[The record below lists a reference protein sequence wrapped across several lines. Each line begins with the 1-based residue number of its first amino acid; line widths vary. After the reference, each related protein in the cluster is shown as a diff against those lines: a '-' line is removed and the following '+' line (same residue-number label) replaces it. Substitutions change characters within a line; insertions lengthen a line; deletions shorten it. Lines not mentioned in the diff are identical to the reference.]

1 MGLPGDESPP
11 VVHLHEEACET
22 AESAGFSPEV
32 LARIFVNS
40 WLQLRTTRGSKMRR
54 LSGLPGNNW
63 RMRIASYRCV
73 VSLAKSRT
81 GSLHAFIHQFEKRA
95 DVYETDAFSERI
107 RQFWR
112 SVDDGS
118 VVPESVSL
126 LRNYVEVDPA
136 AAKAE
141 DLPRATLHH
150 ELKPKQR
157 EFSELV
163 LPIRASARQMRSQIV
178 IGHGP
183 PGSGKTV
190 VAQDLVLEAVHD
202 GLKIDVL
209 VPSAP
214 LKAEYR
220 RLFAAYGLRIAESTT
235 DEGEVRL
242 LEFPE
247 HFAMLAGRSID
258 HARERRVREWWNAQ
272 IADPRFRARLGG
284 AAVEELHGRLPLL
297 VDAILGDEDFW
308 KRWPETRT
316 AKDFMGDQ
324 VRECIETFQGLREH
338 LEVCAPS
345 GEPLPTRA
353 SLAVEAFNRAR
364 SSEPPPGDR
373 LILVD
378 EAQDLAPAEC
388 RALLTFWL
396 KTGASDPHAIR
407 ELVFL
412 GDQEQRISLIPF
424 SWDELKQAAVR
435 LTDIKPNQIREQEVD
450 SASYRMRRTI
460 GRVARTVWDP
470 RVRGPGKFKQ
480 QGKFDINRLDEGG
493 TVDVVVTSTP
503 VNLGKLA
510 DECMRHTAPG
520 EHLFMVRGA
529 AAVLPA
535 ESSRIFS
542 YHVRQA
548 KGLEASRVVVAHPF
562 GHPTN
567 RRSRP
572 VLPPDDVMAFYVA
585 ASRAREHLLLVL
597 DGPSWKELE
606 RCSEPWKLPGVHVHH
621 AASTTTDL
629 EHLLR
634 QCVVSLSEEEL
645 RQTLLGQLA
654 TRCQT
659 NETGAPIDI
668 DGIVRIVT
676 RLCEIR
682 DPDMIETLLAN
693 SNILARYNA
702 TALQELWIRGS
713 DSYRAGNL
721 VVSTAILLLAG
732 ESGAAFRVAAAAAES
747 GIDGW
752 DLTLLE
758 LLADESKVQAI
769 RRSQELDQLL
779 RESSTG
785 LICRRTTQ
793 WATNRMREAVR
804 SIEELRSR

>member
-1 MGLPGDESPP
+1 MGLPGGESPP
-11 VVHLHEEACET
+11 VVHVHEEACET
-22 AESAGFSPEV
+22 AENAGFSPEV

-54 LSGLPGNNW
+54 LCGLPGNNW
-63 RMRIASYRCV
+63 RMRIEAYRCV
-73 VSLAKSRT
+73 VSLAKSGT
-81 GSLHAFIHQFEKRA
+81 GSLHAYIHQFEKRA
-95 DVYETDAFSERI
+95 EVYETDAFSERI
-107 RQFWR
+107 KQFWR
-112 SVDDGS
+112 SVDGS
-118 VVPESVSL
+118 GVVPEGASL

-136 AAKAE
+136 AANPE

-150 ELKPKQR
+150 ELKPRQR

-163 LPIRASARQMRSQIV
+163 LPIRARAREKRSQIV

-202 GLKIDVL
+202 GLKVDVL

-220 RLFAAYGLRIAESTT
+220 RLFATYGLRTAESAS
-235 DEGEVRL
+235 DDSEVRL

-247 HFAMLAGRSID
+247 HFAMLAGLSID
-258 HARERRVREWWNAQ
+258 HARERRIREWWNAQ
-272 IADPRFRARLGG
+272 IADPRFKARLGRV
-284 AAVEELHGRLPLL
+284 AIDELHGRLPLL
-297 VDAILGDEDFW
+297 VDAILGDEEFW
-308 KRWPETRT
+308 KRWPETRA

-324 VRECIETFQGLREH
+324 VRECIETLQGLREH

-396 KTGASDPHAIR
+396 KTRTDDPHAIR

-424 SWDELKQAAVR
+424 SWDELKQSAIR
-435 LTDIKPNQIREQEVD
+435 LTDIKPDQIEEREVD
-450 SASYRMRRTI
+450 NASYRMRRTI

-470 RVRGPGKFKQ
+470 RVRGAGRFRQ
-480 QGKFDINRLDEGG
+480 QGKFDIDQLEEGG

-503 VNLGKLA
+503 VNLGELA
-510 DECMRHTAPG
+510 EKCMGDAAPG
-520 EHLFMVRGA
+520 EHLFMVCGA
-529 AAVLPA
+529 AAALPTND
-535 ESSRIFS
+535 SRIFS

-548 KGLEASRVVVAHPF
+548 KGLEASKVVVASPF
-562 GHPTN
+562 GHEAN
-567 RRSRP
+567 RRSRA
-572 VLPPDDVMAFYVA
+572 VLPPDDVMEFYVA

-597 DGPSWKELE
+597 DRPSWQELE
-606 RCSEPWKLPGVHVHH
+606 RCSEPWKMSGVHVHH
-621 AASTTTDL
+621 TSLTTSDL

-634 QCVVSLSEEEL
+634 QCVVSLSDEEL
-645 RQTLLGQLA
+645 RQTLLNQLA

-668 DGIVRIVT
+668 DGVVRILT
-676 RLCEIR
+676 RLCEVP
-682 DPDMIETLLAN
+682 DPDIIETLLAN
-693 SNILARYNA
+693 SNILARYNVA
-702 TALQELWIRGS
+702 ALPELWIRGI
-713 DSYRAGNL
+713 DAYRSGNH

-732 ESGAAFRVAAAAAES
+732 ESGAAFKVAAAAAES
-747 GIDGW
+747 GIAGW

-758 LLADESKVQAI
+758 LFADESEIQAL
-769 RRSQELDQLL
+769 RRSQELDQVL
-779 RESSTG
+779 RESSAG
-785 LICRRTTQ
+785 LICRRTTE
-793 WATNRMREAVR
+793 WAIDRMRKAARNIV
-804 SIEELRSR
+804 ELQSR